1 MRLEV
6 KNLSFSYTRDKV
18 IFHDVDFTLGDGDV
32 LSVLGAN
39 GAGKSTMLN
48 CIAGLLAPKTGD
60 ILFDGQSMFSM
71 SRKEISR
78 RLGYVPQIH
87 DSSFAFTVLEYVV
100 MGRTPYIRAYETP
113 SQKDYDIAREN
124 LAKVGMGG
132 LEYKVFTELS
142 GGQQQLSTIARALTQ
157 ESPVILLDEPTNHLD
172 FGNQFRTVGTI
183 RQLSELGY
191 VVVTTTHNP
200 DHVFELGGQ
209 VAILDADGEIRIGT
223 VEESLTE
230 ERLSELYGMDIGIA
244 HGTEA
249 GHGLCYVKRTGRPA
263 GPLP

>member
-1 MRLEV
+1 MKLEV
-6 KNLSFSYTRDKV
+6 KNLSFSYTRDKK
-18 IFHDVDFTLGDGDV
+18 IFHDVNFELHDGDV
-32 LSVLGAN
+32 LNILGAN
-39 GAGKSTMLN
+39 GAGKSTLLN
-48 CIAGLLAPKTGD
+48 CVAGLLRPDSGD
-60 ILFDGQSMFSM
+60 ILFDGESMFGM
-71 SRKEISR
+71 TRKEISR

-100 MGRTPYIRAYETP
+100 MGRTPYIKAYETP
-113 SQKDYDIAREN
+113 SEVDYGIARAN

-132 LEYKVFTELS
+132 MEYKVFTELS

-183 RQLSELGY
+183 KKLSELGF
-191 VVVTTTHNP
+191 VIVATTHNP

-209 VAILDADGEIRIGT
+209 VAILDANGEISIGS

-244 HGTEA
+244 FGTQA
-249 GHGLCYVKRTGRPA
+249 GHGLCFVKHSE
-263 GPLP
+263 